1 MFYVKT
7 QLNQDAQI
15 EIDSTRA
22 NVFCRCPLCGKEV
35 QADLTDFIGDEDFDL
50 CASEVACDAC
60 SRKYLAVAA
69 K

>member
-7 QLNQDAQI
+7 HLNNDAAI
-15 EIDSTRA
+15 EIDITRA

-35 QADLTDFIGDEDFDL
+35 PVDLNDFIGDEDFDI
-50 CASEVACDAC
+50 CASEVACETC
-60 SRKYLAVAA
+60 SRKFLAGSA